1 VDQSPAQDEVG
12 TAAGPPAAAS
22 WDPIVLDVG
31 VAAFPSRPP
40 AGSGRY
46 PDTVVDGW
54 SSDRFDVRLA
64 SIRGYS
70 HRFYGRPRQD
80 AASVAFDEGTGSV
93 VFAVADG
100 VSSAR
105 CAERGA
111 ELAVRTAVNM
121 IGTALRAGRN
131 GPDWSAL
138 IESISL
144 RLAEEARSPGG
155 DGAAETGRA
164 PADFATTLVAGYARP
179 AVAGGVVTVVQLGD
193 SSAWLL
199 DGSGFTR
206 LLGSKSDPG
215 GAAVI
220 PSQVA
225 ALPAVPEIVEPV
237 TATLPDGSVLLV
249 GTDGFGDPL
258 GDGTGLVGGLFRSV
272 LRTPPPPLG
281 FAHALDFSRET
292 FDDDRTLVAVWA
304 RPPAAAG

>member
-1 VDQSPAQDEVG
+1 VNQPAAQDEVG

-40 AGSGRY
+40 AGSGRF

-80 AASVAFDEGTGSV
+80 AASVAFDESTGSV

-121 IGTALRAGRN
+121 IGIALRAGRN
-131 GPDWSAL
+131 GPDWRAL

-215 GAAVI
+215 AAVI

-225 ALPAVPEIVEPV
+225 ALPAVPETVEPV

>member
-1 VDQSPAQDEVG
+1 VHQPPTQDDVG

-40 AGSGRY
+40 AGSGRF

-121 IGTALRAGRN
+121 IGIALRAGRN
-131 GPDWSAL
+131 GPDWSAV

-144 RLAEEARSPGG
+144 RLAAEARSPGG

-179 AVAGGVVTVVQLGD
+179 AVAGGVVTVVQFGD

-215 GAAVI
+215 AAVI

-225 ALPAVPEIVEPV
+225 ALPAVPETVEPV

-304 RPPAAAG
+304 HPPAAAG

>member
-1 VDQSPAQDEVG
+1 MDQPPAQDEVG

-80 AASVAFDEGTGSV
+80 AASVAFDERTGSV

-121 IGTALRAGRN
+121 IGIALRAGRN
-131 GPDWSAL
+131 GPDWRAL

-179 AVAGGVVTVVQLGD
+179 AAAGGVVTALQLGD

-215 GAAVI
+215 AAVI

-225 ALPAVPEIVEPV
+225 ALPAVPETVEPV
-237 TATLPDGSVLLV
+237 TATLPGGSVLLV

-304 RPPAAAG
+304 HPPVAAG

>member
-1 VDQSPAQDEVG
+1 MDQSPAQDEVG

-225 ALPAVPEIVEPV
+225 ALPAVPETVEPV